1 MTTTVKSAKS
11 TKPPIRRTQEDRS
24 AATRAR
30 LLEAAIDSLHTRG
43 YAATTTMVVCEES
56 GVSRGAMLHQFPS
69 KVDLMLYVVKTV
81 YEEDIALYQK
91 ALGPLADSRERLLAF
106 PKVAWEVL
114 RRPAAVAALEVLQG
128 SRSDPELSARLKP
141 LQKEIEQDSF
151 RQAGAII
158 GAANGRTSAAA
169 TRLFVWALRGLSV
182 ARVLTNEPAE
192 IDESIDLLRQMLTAA
207 IDAEVLQIPGG
218 ASQPKKKRS
227 SR

>member
-1 MTTTVKSAKS
+1 MKS
-11 TKPPIRRTQEDRS
+11 TKAPRRTQEDRS

-69 KVDLMLYVVKTV
+69 KVDLMLYVVKAV
-81 YEEDIALYQK
+81 YQEDIALYQK
-91 ALGPLADSRERLLAF
+91 ALAPLADARERLLAF
-106 PKVAWEVL
+106 PAVAWQVL

-151 RQAGAII
+151 RQAGTIVGGEGGKA
-158 GAANGRTSAAA
+158 SAAA
-169 TRLFVWALRGLSV
+169 IRLFVWALRGLSV
-182 ARVLTNEPAE
+182 ARVLINEPE
-192 IDESIDLLRQMLTAA
+192 DVDDSVDLLRRMLVAA
-207 IDAEVLQIPGG
+207 IDAEVLKIPGG
-218 ASQPKKKRS
+218 VNVRPREKRS